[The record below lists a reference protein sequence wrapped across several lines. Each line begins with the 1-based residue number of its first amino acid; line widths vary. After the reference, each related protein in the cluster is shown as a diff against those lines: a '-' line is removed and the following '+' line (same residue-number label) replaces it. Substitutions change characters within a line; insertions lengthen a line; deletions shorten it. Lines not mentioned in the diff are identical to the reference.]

1 LVLPIAI
8 SLSTGEVIMIV
19 VFTTIPIA
27 LLTFVLGAKNALDE
41 VGKGQF
47 AVEFESDLPSTITDS
62 DAESSPAAREAEIR
76 QFLEAKSYRQ
86 QARGEAA
93 LDVDAELH
101 RLLSERPSIPTGVN
115 KQLVD
120 EVRQLVVARNERR
133 ARQGKEPLDV
143 EREVARQ
150 LRELENL
157 GQ

>member
-1 LVLPIAI
+1 VLPIAL

-19 VFTTIPIA
+19 VFATIPIA
-27 LLTFVLGAKNALDE
+27 LLTFALGARNALNQ

-47 AVEFESDLPSTITDS
+47 AVEFESDLPQKITDS
-62 DAESSPAAREAEIR
+62 DAESSPAARKAEIR
-76 QFLEAKSYRQ
+76 QLLEAKKYRQ
-86 QARGEAA
+86 EARGESP
-93 LDVDAELH
+93 LDVDSELN
-101 RLLSERPSIPTGVN
+101 RLLTEAPERPAGVDA
-115 KQLVD
+115 QLAE

-143 EREVARQ
+143 EREVERQ

>member
-1 LVLPIAI
+1 LVLPIAL
-8 SLSTGEVIMIV
+8 SLSTGEVILIV

-27 LLTFVLGAKNALDE
+27 LLTFALGARNALDQ

-47 AVEFESDLPSTITDS
+47 AVEFESDLPSKITDT
-62 DAESSPAAREAEIR
+62 DADRSPTAREDEIR
-76 QFLEAKSYRQ
+76 QLLEAKSYRQ
-86 QARGEAA
+86 EARGEEP
-93 LDVDAELH
+93 LDVDAELK
-101 RLLSERPSIPTGVN
+101 RLLTEGPPRPAGVDP
-115 KQLVD
+115 QLAD

-143 EREVARQ
+143 DAEVERQ